1 MKTYKFKMYSNHGNN
16 ELHKTIDDHA
26 SVWKH
31 CVALQRRYYAIYGKY
46 ISKFRLINHIAT
58 LKKLPRFAHWN
69 QLPSQAIQDVVAR
82 IDKGYKKMFKDRA
95 EGKKLVVRV
104 SNLVANISHSHY
116 FKRGGNFYR
125 AIVSKLANE
134 STAISSP
141 VRFLATQSVAPSSGM
156 PLALSISV
164 S

>member
-1 MKTYKFKMYSNHGNN
+1 MVVRVSN
-16 ELHKTIDDHA
+16 L
-26 SVWKH
+26 V
-31 CVALQRRYYAIYGKY
+31 
-46 ISKFRLINHIAT
+46 AT
-58 LKKLPRFAHWN
+58 LKLPRFAHWN
-69 QLPSQAIQDVVAR
+69 QLPSQAIQDVVG

-95 EGKKLVVRV
+95 EGKKCGRPR
-104 SNLVANISHSHY
+104 
-116 FKRGGNFYR
+116 FKPRRKYKSFTLLQGDGNFYR